1 MDNIN
6 NVNEIQKKS
15 LERGSKI
22 LDENIVLNKEDRD
35 GIENLIKQMHE
46 LIKDAPSKE
55 KQIKEKQY
63 SDYTELISTYNT
75 SLSNLKFNF
84 ILDRDEYLYLKNLI
98 LHKISY
104 NRENIFLGLL
114 IKDNFFNH
122 YDSDKSYNKTS
133 LFKTNSE
140 TFKLTIVELTRISHI
155 SNLVEI
161 KGLDKEAELY
171 SSIVRKI
178 GDISKAIDYFDT
190 LGAMT
195 TEKGTNWILM
205 FDNNQEGQVQEELTP
220 TVE

>member
-6 NVNEIQKKS
+6 EVQKKS
-15 LERGSKI
+15 LERGSKV

-35 GIENLIKQMHE
+35 IIENLIKQIHE

-55 KQIKEKQY
+55 NQIKEKQY
-63 SDYTELISTYNT
+63 SDYKELITAYNI
-75 SLSNLKFNF
+75 SLNELKFNF
-84 ILDRDEYLYLKNLI
+84 ILDREEYLYLKNLI
-98 LHKISY
+98 LHKLSY

-122 YDSDKSYNKTS
+122 YDSDKSYNKTN
-133 LFKTNSE
+133 LFKTNTE

-190 LGAMT
+190 IGAIT
-195 TEKGTNWILM
+195 TEKGSNWISM
-205 FDNNQEGQVQEELTP
+205 FDNNKTEEQPQEVLTP
-220 TVE
+220 TTVE